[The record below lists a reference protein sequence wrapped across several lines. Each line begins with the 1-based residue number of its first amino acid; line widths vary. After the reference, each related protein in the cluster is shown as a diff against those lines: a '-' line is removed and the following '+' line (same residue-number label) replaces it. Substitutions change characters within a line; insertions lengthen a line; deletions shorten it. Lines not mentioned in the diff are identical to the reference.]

1 MPWLDSFLQVVIDQR
16 GSDLH
21 LHAGK
26 PPIVRLDGD
35 LVPLPYRTLSDAEA
49 RRFLYQVITPDQKD
63 QLHRDQQLDFI
74 HIIPGVARFRANAFI
89 QQEGMS
95 AVFRVIP
102 DRLPTIKELML
113 PRSIR
118 RLTEMQNG
126 LVLITGPT
134 GSGKTTTLAAMIH
147 QINASSQRHVITL
160 EDPVEFVHLPLAS
173 VVTQREVGR
182 DVGTF
187 SEGLRSALRES
198 PDVLMVGELRD
209 EETVGLAL
217 QAAETGVLVLGTLH
231 TNSASKAIDRVIDA
245 VPPENREQARS
256 VLSVLLRGVVAQYLC
271 KRASGEGRLAA
282 LEVLLNSFAV
292 ANMIREGKTHQIEG
306 YLQSGSNEVTG
317 MQSMD
322 QCLFRYVRDGL
333 IDTAEALRAANNPE
347 QLAQRIEQLGL
358 ESG

>member
-1 MPWLDSFLQVVIDQR
+1 VVMDQR

-26 PPIVRLDGD
+26 PPIVRLDGE
-35 LVPLPYRTLSDAEA
+35 LVPLPFRELSDAES
-49 RRFLYQVITPDQKD
+49 RRFILQVLSEEQRARL
-63 QLHRDQQLDFI
+63 QAEQQIDFI
-74 HIIPGVARFRANAFI
+74 YELAGQARFRANAFV
-89 QQEGMS
+89 QQQGMS

-102 DRLPTIKELML
+102 TRLPTLKELML
-113 PRSIR
+113 PRAIR
-118 RLTEMQNG
+118 RLTEVQNG

-134 GSGKTTTLAAMIH
+134 GSGKTTTLAAMLH
-147 QINASSQRHVITL
+147 HINETSERHVITL
-160 EDPVEFVHLPLAS
+160 EDPVEFVHSPIRSL
-173 VVTQREVGR
+173 VTQREVGS
-182 DVGTF
+182 DVASF
-187 SEGLRSALRES
+187 SDGLRSALRES

-209 EETVGLAL
+209 AETVSLAL

-282 LEVLLNSFAV
+282 LEILLNSFAV
-292 ANMIREGKTHQIEG
+292 ANMIRENKTHQIEG
-306 YLQSGSNEVTG
+306 YLQSSSNDVTG

-322 QCLFRYVRDGL
+322 QCLFRLVRDGL
-333 IDTAEALRAANNPE
+333 VEPAEAQRAANNPE
-347 QLAQRIEQLGL
+347 QLKQRLEQLDPADR
-358 ESG
+358 